1 MDRRK
6 FFSGVGT
13 LAAAGAAAKFLVPEE
28 NSLTKQQAAAP
39 AALHVQHAKAALAPA
54 FGRLPGSGH
63 WVLEGFDPPV
73 YELAYK
79 LGVSA
84 YDRAEMV
91 VLGYQAGAQPSFQS
105 LNLTVTYRLAEA
117 PNYAP
122 FYAFRLGL
130 GSDGQVQSSLPT
142 RFDISVP
149 DGGLLGWSYRFDAAR
164 FGSEAWGSAAYPL
177 GGFGIGPG
185 IHVIAGLSAETGL
198 PPDLS
203 QFTWTET
210 PGVLKRIDGGPVDFD
225 YLCLLLQP
233 ARG

>member
-13 LAAAGAAAKFLVPEE
+13 LAAAGAAAKFLSSEDTASV
-28 NSLTKQQAAAP
+28 KQQATVPTAS
-39 AALHVQHAKAALAPA
+39 HSQHAKAALAPA
-54 FGRLPGSGH
+54 FGRLYGSEQ
-63 WVLEGFDPPV
+63 WVLEGLDPPV

-79 LGVSA
+79 LGVST
-84 YDRAEMV
+84 YDRAELV
-91 VLGYQAGAQPSFQS
+91 VLGYHPGAQPSFQS
-105 LNLTVTYRLAEA
+105 LNLTVTYRLNDA
-117 PNYAP
+117 PSYAP
-122 FYAFRLGL
+122 FHAFRLWL
-130 GSDGQVQSSLPT
+130 GSDGRVQSSLPN

-149 DGGLLGWSYRFDAAR
+149 DGGMLGWSYRFDSGR
-164 FGSEAWGSAAYPL
+164 FGNDAWGSAAYPL

-203 QFTWTET
+203 QFSWSET
-210 PGVLKRIDGGPVDFD
+210 PGVLKRSDGGPVDFD

-233 ARG
+233 ARA